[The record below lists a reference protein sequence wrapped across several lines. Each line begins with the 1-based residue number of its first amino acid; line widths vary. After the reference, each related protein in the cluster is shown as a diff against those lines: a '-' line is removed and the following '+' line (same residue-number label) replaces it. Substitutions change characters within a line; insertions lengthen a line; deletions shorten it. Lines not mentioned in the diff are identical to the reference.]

1 MNIINMQTIAIKT
14 KLLLVLLGLLS
25 VSSISAQRLGVRA
38 GANLSNSKVELKGVD
53 TKSNVGFNIGVIS
66 DFNLPFDGWKINTGL
81 LFSNQGFAL
90 KQDYGNNS
98 GLTYNFT
105 TNTIEVPVNVR
116 KEFNL
121 LIVKQYIQAGLYSSY
136 VLSGRVKDGDTSH
149 SLDFKNNSDR
159 FDTGFSVGIGSDL
172 TKNIQILINYD
183 HGFTKSEIN
192 FGDQVIASKNRRWGL
207 SAGYMF

>member
-1 MNIINMQTIAIKT
+1 MNIMNIQTIVMKIKT
-14 KLLLVLLGLLS
+14 LLLLVILISLS
-25 VSSISAQRLGVRA
+25 SVNAQQLGVRA
-38 GANLSNSKVELKGVD
+38 GVNLSNTQVELNGID
-53 TKSNVGFNIGVIS
+53 TKSYVGFNIGGIS
-66 DFNLPFDGWKINTGL
+66 DFNLPFDGWKINAGL

-98 GLTYNFT
+98 GLTYNFI

-159 FDTGFSVGIGSDL
+159 FDTGFSVGIGSYL

>member
-1 MNIINMQTIAIKT
+1 M
-14 KLLLVLLGLLS
+14 
-25 VSSISAQRLGVRA
+25 
-38 GANLSNSKVELKGVD
+38 
-53 TKSNVGFNIGVIS
+53 
-66 DFNLPFDGWKINTGL
+66 
-81 LFSNQGFAL
+81 
-90 KQDYGNNS
+90 
-98 GLTYNFT
+98 
-105 TNTIEVPVNVR
+105 R

-159 FDTGFSVGIGSDL
+159 FDTGFSVGIGSYL

-192 FGDQVIASKNRRWGL
+192 FGDQVISSKNRRWGL

>member
-1 MNIINMQTIAIKT
+1 MKIKT
-14 KLLLVLLGLLS
+14 LLLLVILVSLNS
-25 VSSISAQRLGVRA
+25 VNAQQLGVRA
-38 GANLSNSKVELKGVD
+38 GVNLSNTQVELNGID
-53 TKSNVGFNIGVIS
+53 TKSYVGFNIGAIS
-66 DFNLPFDGWKINTGL
+66 DFNLPFAGWKINAGL

-98 GLTYNFT
+98 GLTYNFI

-159 FDTGFSVGIGSDL
+159 FDTGFSVGIGSYL

-207 SAGYMF
+207 SAAYMF

>member
-1 MNIINMQTIAIKT
+1 MKIKT
-14 KLLLVLLGLLS
+14 LLFLVILVSLS
-25 VSSISAQRLGVRA
+25 SVNAQQLGVRA
-38 GANLSNSKVELKGVD
+38 GVNLSNTQVELNGID
-53 TKSNVGFNIGVIS
+53 TKSYVGFNIGAIS
-66 DFNLPFDGWKINTGL
+66 DFNLPFAGWKINAEL

-98 GLTYNFT
+98 GLTYNFI

-159 FDTGFSVGIGSDL
+159 FDTGFSVGIGSYL

-192 FGDQVIASKNRRWGL
+192 FGDQVIASKNRRWRL

>member
-1 MNIINMQTIAIKT
+1 MNIINMQTITIRT
-14 KLLLVLLGLLS
+14 KLLLGLLGLLS
-25 VSSISAQRLGVRA
+25 VSGVSAQQLGVRA

-53 TKSNVGFNIGVIS
+53 IKANMGFNIGVIS
-66 DFNLPFDGWKINTGL
+66 DFNLPFDGWKINAGL

-116 KEFNL
+116 KEFNFF
-121 LIVKQYIQAGLYSSY
+121 IVKQYVQAGLYSSY
-136 VLSGRVKDGDTSH
+136 ALSGRIKDGDTSH

-159 FDTGFSVGIGSDL
+159 FDTGFSLGVGSYL
-172 TKNIQILINYD
+172 TRNIQVLINYD
-183 HGFTKSEIN
+183 HGFGKSEMN
-192 FGDQVIASKNRRWGL
+192 FGDQIIASKNRRWTL

>member
-1 MNIINMQTIAIKT
+1 MNIQTIVMKIKT
-14 KLLLVLLGLLS
+14 LLLLVILISLS
-25 VSSISAQRLGVRA
+25 SVNAQQLGVRA
-38 GANLSNSKVELKGVD
+38 DVNLSNTQVELNGID
-53 TKSNVGFNIGVIS
+53 TKSYVGFNIGAIS
-66 DFNLPFDGWKINTGL
+66 DFNLPFDGWKINAGL

-98 GLTYNFT
+98 GLTYNFI

-159 FDTGFSVGIGSDL
+159 FDTGFSVGIGSYL

-183 HGFTKSEIN
+183 YGFTKSEIN
-192 FGDQVIASKNRRWGL
+192 FGDQVISSKNRRWGL